1 MLGNSENKLTSLC
14 MTEFW
19 KYKASKWV
27 MLFLIFVFISNQS
40 HSSIDNLVKNSFRQH
55 CVECHGAKDKV
66 KGDVDLTSYAKGADI
81 KENPELLQMVLEVID
96 FGEMPPDEK
105 EPIPPK
111 TQKALVSELKK
122 MLEEAVANENE
133 VVKVPIRRMT
143 RFQYANAVKDLL
155 DLKVEV
161 FPLPERMMRD
171 RSGYFKPA
179 SGKMPNKM
187 KVSSRPLGKSGL
199 IEPRMDG
206 VAPFPQDLR
215 AEHGYD
221 TQGDHLSLSPLLM
234 EDFFRLSRS
243 IVQSSSFNSKN
254 VGTWKVYFEEPTNE
268 INKEQEI
275 KKRLSKLLN
284 HAFRRPVDHELVNR
298 YALYAQQSLVQGK
311 SFPVVMKEV
320 LSTVLASPRFIYLYD
335 GVNTKKNSEQFEN
348 INLASRLSF
357 FLWGSLPDEKLLDC
371 ANAGILWEEH
381 GLRKQVNRM
390 LKDSKIKRFCDSF
403 PTQWLQL
410 DRIISAVP
418 DEKKY
423 KDFYYGP
430 PMYRTTMDMMM
441 EPLLLF
447 ETVLIEDRSLLE
459 LIDSNYTFR
468 SPRLR
473 KWYGEKPMGKL
484 GGPVTISFEKQQ
496 VTDRRYGGVITNGA
510 IMTMTSGPL
519 ETKPITRGAWMAGV
533 IFNSPPP
540 PPPAEVPPLPE
551 EKEVNDSL
559 TLRER
564 FSDHRE
570 RADCAG
576 CHEKLDPLG
585 FAFENFDP
593 VGRWREKYDNGREVD
608 ASGKLFRTHE
618 FSNVIEF
625 KDAILKEKDRF
636 VRALAGHLLAYGLGR
651 ELSPSDSLALDQIV
665 RSVKKENYS
674 MKSLIYAV
682 VSSKP
687 FLGRDS
693 KLTLHQRY

>member
-1 MLGNSENKLTSLC
+1 MC

-27 MLFLIFVFISNQS
+27 MLFLIFVFTSNQS
-40 HSSIDNLVKNSFRQH
+40 HSSIDNLVKDSFRHH
-55 CVECHGAKDKV
+55 CVECHGAKEKI

-105 EPIPPK
+105 EPIPPQ
-111 TQKALVSELKK
+111 TQKALVSQLKK

-311 SFPVVMKEV
+311 SFPVIMKEV
-320 LSTVLASPRFIYLYD
+320 LSAVLASPRFIYLYD

-371 ANAGILWEEH
+371 ANAGILREEH

-390 LKDSKIKRFCDSF
+390 LEDSKIKRFCDSF

-473 KWYGEKPMGKL
+473 KWYGEKPMSKL

-540 PPPAEVPPLPE
+540 PPPAEVPPLTE

-693 KLTLHQRY
+693 KLNLHQKY